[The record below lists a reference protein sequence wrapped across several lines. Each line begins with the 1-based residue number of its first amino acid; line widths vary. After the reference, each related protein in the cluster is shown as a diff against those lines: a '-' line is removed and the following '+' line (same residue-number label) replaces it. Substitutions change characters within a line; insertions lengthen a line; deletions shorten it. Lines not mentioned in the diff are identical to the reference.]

1 MTARWS
7 CSERS
12 GSEPGRGPL
21 TSNHIVSALYLS
33 LWIVLV
39 ASSLTLRRLPR
50 GKIASLGLAWMAII
64 LSLWALIIVA
74 QKWL

>member
-1 MTARWS
+1 M
-7 CSERS
+7 
-12 GSEPGRGPL
+12 
-21 TSNHIVSALYLS
+21 TSNHIASAIYLS

-50 GKIASLGLAWMAII
+50 GKIASLSLAWMAII
-64 LSLWALIIVA
+64 LSIWALITMA